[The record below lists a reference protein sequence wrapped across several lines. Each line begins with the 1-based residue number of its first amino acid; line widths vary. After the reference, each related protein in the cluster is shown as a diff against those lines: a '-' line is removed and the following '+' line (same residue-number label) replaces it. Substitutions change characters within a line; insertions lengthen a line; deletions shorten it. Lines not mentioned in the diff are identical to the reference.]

1 MPTPSHSQI
10 IILKNVTGINQ
21 TLDFFLK
28 LIACLT
34 HVRKTLNT
42 GKQSLNC
49 KNLKT
54 IIIKF
59 TTET

>member
-1 MPTPSHSQI
+1 MPTPFHPQI
-10 IILKNVTGINQ
+10 IILKNVTVINQ

-42 GKQSLNC
+42 GNKSLNFKKI
-49 KNLKT
+49 KNNNNK
-54 IIIKF
+54 IYN
-59 TTET
+59 